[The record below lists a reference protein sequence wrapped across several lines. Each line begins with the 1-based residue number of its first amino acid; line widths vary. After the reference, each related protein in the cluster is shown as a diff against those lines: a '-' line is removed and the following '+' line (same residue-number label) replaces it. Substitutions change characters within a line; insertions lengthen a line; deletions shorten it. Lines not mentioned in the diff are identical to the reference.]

1 MWALGFGVGILS
13 LAQMA
18 TDQLAVQRFLT
29 AKDLGNCVRSFVYSS
44 TFSGLFTILMGF
56 NSLCILGFYKQQR
69 LDPLKAGKIEEA
81 DQILPYFAITELPH
95 GIAGLLVA
103 AVLGST
109 MSVYSGGVNA
119 AATAFHIDILSNA
132 CGKTCTK
139 ESELRRLR
147 LLTLCASPS

>member
-1 MWALGFGVGILS
+1 MS
-13 LAQMA
+13 LALFFLCNPTLINTA
-18 TDQLAVQRFLT
+18 HNAAAAAFLT
-29 AKDLGNCVRSFVYSS
+29 PR
-44 TFSGLFTILMGF
+44 
-56 NSLCILGFYKQQR
+56 LCCR
-69 LDPLKAGKIEEA
+69 
-81 DQILPYFAITELPH
+81 
-95 GIAGLLVA
+95 IAGLLVA

-147 LLTLCASPS
+147 LLTLCFAVLTVALSFVCSLFSGIVVLS